1 MCPSGEGIGSDTR
14 WRNWCASASTRSPA
28 RVPYEDQND
37 AATLREDPLLKLVCG
52 SLPEGGG
59 VYRHLRA
66 ENRRGG
72 DGGDLRHHASLGP
85 GFGRALGV
93 VSLAPDGRP
102 RPEDVA
108 RIRRKGHA
116 VIRMQLDP

>member
-1 MCPSGEGIGSDTR
+1 MVETYGTML
-14 WRNWCASASTRSPA
+14 ALA
-28 RVPYEDQND
+28 
-37 AATLREDPLLKLVCG
+37 
-52 SLPEGGG
+52 
-59 VYRHLRA
+59 
-66 ENRRGG
+66 
-72 DGGDLRHHASLGP
+72 P

-116 VIRMQLDP
+116 VIRIQLDP